1 MPRFSV
7 NTPHNLAPEEALKR
21 VHGLLDRVKEKYQGQ
36 VSDLTESWRE
46 NLLDFAFK
54 TYTFAIK
61 GQLKVEPGQV
71 TIDGEIPFAAVMFK
85 GRIEQTIRDELAKRL
100 A

>member
-7 NTPHNLAPEEALKR
+7 EVPHSLTQEEAVGR
-21 VHGLLDRVKEKYQGQ
+21 VQGLLQRVKDKYQGQ
-36 VSDLTESWRE
+36 VSELEESWTD
-46 NLLDFAFK
+46 NVLAFKFK
-54 TYTFAIK
+54 TYGFKIGGTLTAAASNVK
-61 GQLKVEPGQV
+61 
-71 TIDGEIPFAAVMFK
+71 IDGDLPIAAMMFK